1 MKPLYLLSI
10 ALLAFGCANPKSII
24 SETDAKKIDL
34 LNCTKEVDNLSPYI
48 DDVSVIQLEANSVI
62 VPTASKILTLDDKIF
77 LFYGSEI
84 LEFDQKGNYCHTI
97 GKIGNGPE
105 EFIHLGDI
113 CLDSKRKEI
122 IGVTSK
128 NEIVRYNAANGSFIK
143 KTKLDIRGNTV
154 DGILPLKNGGVAV
167 YFSNPYM
174 IDDHGYRLVSFN
186 EDGEIIDKG
195 MEAKD
200 SDFCISMSFKP
211 NVFQGYDN
219 SYWLFSK
226 SVWRCEQS
234 CEQV

>member
-34 LNCTKEVDNLSPYI
+34 FNCTKEVDNLSPYI

-84 LEFDQKGNYCHTI
+84 VEFDQKGNYCHTI

-143 KTKLDIRGNTV
+143 KTKLQWT
-154 DGILPLKNGGVAV
+154 
-167 YFSNPYM
+167 M
-174 IDDHGYRLVSFN
+174 
-186 EDGEIIDKG
+186 
-195 MEAKD
+195 
-200 SDFCISMSFKP
+200 
-211 NVFQGYDN
+211 
-219 SYWLFSK
+219 
-226 SVWRCEQS
+226 
-234 CEQV
+234 

>member
-34 LNCTKEVDNLSPYI
+34 FNCTKEVDNLSPYI

-84 LEFDQKGNYCHTI
+84 VEFDQKGNYCHTI

-113 CLDSKRKEI
+113 CLDLKRKEI

-143 KTKLDIRGNTV
+143 KTKLDIRGNCV
-154 DGILPLKNGGVAV
+154 
-167 YFSNPYM
+167 FSRY
-174 IDDHGYRLVSFN
+174 
-186 EDGEIIDKG
+186 
-195 MEAKD
+195 
-200 SDFCISMSFKP
+200 
-211 NVFQGYDN
+211 
-219 SYWLFSK
+219 
-226 SVWRCEQS
+226 
-234 CEQV
+234 